1 MKLPFQLPR
10 RWPLY
15 VLGVFILSLCL
26 LTAVGERGV
35 LHLWRLTGEKARLD
49 EENYRLQKENEGLR
63 QRISKLRNDNF
74 YLEKMAREEL
84 NLVRPGNYH
93 RFRHRSPKIR
103 RGPSAAILRI
113 APVNGT
119 KTTPVS
125 PTTCLPSDFVTRTN
139 FAFCLRPQRHNQP
152 PAFA

>member
-15 VLGVFILSLCL
+15 VLGVFILSLCV

-84 NLVRPGNYH
+84 NLVRPGEIIY
-93 RFRHRSPKIR
+93 RFAPSEAKKNR
-103 RGPSAAILRI
+103 RGTVSGDPGESRPSTAQ
-113 APVNGT
+113 
-119 KTTPVS
+119 K
-125 PTTCLPSDFVTRTN
+125 
-139 FAFCLRPQRHNQP
+139 QP
-152 PAFA
+152 R

>member
-15 VLGVFILSLCL
+15 VLGVFILSLCV

-84 NLVRPGNYH
+84 NLVRPGEIIY
-93 RFRHRSPKIR
+93 RFAPSEAKKNR
-103 RGPSAAILRI
+103 RGTVSGDPAESRPSTAQ
-113 APVNGT
+113 
-119 KTTPVS
+119 K
-125 PTTCLPSDFVTRTN
+125 
-139 FAFCLRPQRHNQP
+139 P
-152 PAFA
+152 PR

>member
-1 MKLPFQLPR
+1 M
-10 RWPLY
+10 
-15 VLGVFILSLCL
+15 SLCL

-84 NLVRPGNYH
+84 NLVRPGEIIY
-93 RFRHRSPKIR
+93 RFAPSEAKKNR
-103 RGPSAAILRI
+103 RGTVSGDPAESRPSTAQ
-113 APVNGT
+113 
-119 KTTPVS
+119 K
-125 PTTCLPSDFVTRTN
+125 
-139 FAFCLRPQRHNQP
+139 QP
-152 PAFA
+152 R

>member
-1 MKLPFQLPR
+1 M
-10 RWPLY
+10 
-15 VLGVFILSLCL
+15 SLCL

-84 NLVRPGNYH
+84 NLVRPGEIIY
-93 RFRHRSPKIR
+93 RFAPSEAKKNR
-103 RGPSAAILRI
+103 RGTVSGDPGESRPSTAQ
-113 APVNGT
+113 
-119 KTTPVS
+119 K
-125 PTTCLPSDFVTRTN
+125 
-139 FAFCLRPQRHNQP
+139 QP
-152 PAFA
+152 R

>member
-15 VLGVFILSLCL
+15 VLGVFILSFCV

-35 LHLWRLTGEKARLD
+35 LHLWRLRGEKARLD

-84 NLVRPGNYH
+84 NLVRPGEIIY
-93 RFRHRSPKIR
+93 RFAPSEAKKNR
-103 RGPSAAILRI
+103 RGTVSGDPGESRPSTAQ
-113 APVNGT
+113 
-119 KTTPVS
+119 K
-125 PTTCLPSDFVTRTN
+125 
-139 FAFCLRPQRHNQP
+139 QP
-152 PAFA
+152 R

>member
-10 RWPLY
+10 RWTLY
-15 VLGVFILSLCL
+15 VLGLFILSLCV

-49 EENYRLQKENEGLR
+49 EENYRLQRENEGLR

-84 NLVRPGNYH
+84 NLVRPGEIIY
-93 RFRHRSPKIR
+93 RFAPSEAKKNR
-103 RGPSAAILRI
+103 RGTVSGDPAESRPSTAQ
-113 APVNGT
+113 
-119 KTTPVS
+119 K
-125 PTTCLPSDFVTRTN
+125 
-139 FAFCLRPQRHNQP
+139 QP
-152 PAFA
+152 R

>member
-15 VLGVFILSLCL
+15 VLGVFILSLCV
-26 LTAVGERGV
+26 LTAIGERGV

-84 NLVRPGNYH
+84 NLVRPGEIIY
-93 RFRHRSPKIR
+93 RFAPSEAKKNR
-103 RGPSAAILRI
+103 RGTVSGDPGESRPSTAQ
-113 APVNGT
+113 
-119 KTTPVS
+119 K
-125 PTTCLPSDFVTRTN
+125 
-139 FAFCLRPQRHNQP
+139 QP
-152 PAFA
+152 R